1 MSSTYKEKLLKEIE
15 EIPEEMMPKFYRVIH
30 MLRAELTP
38 KMEKSE
44 IRGSLRG
51 IWKGSQIDETLFLEA
66 KKSFFPYQS
75 R

>member
-1 MSSTYKEKLLKEIE
+1 MSSTYKEKLLKGIE
-15 EIPEEMMPKFYRVIH
+15 EISEEMMPKFYRVIH

-66 KKSFFPYQS
+66 KKSLFPYES

>member
-1 MSSTYKEKLLKEIE
+1 MSSTYKEKLLKGIE
-15 EIPEEMMPKFYRVIH
+15 EISEEMMPKFYRVIH

-51 IWKGSQIDETLFLEA
+51 IWKGSQIDERLFLEA
-66 KKSFFPYQS
+66 KKSLFPYQS
-75 R
+75 K

>member
-30 MLRAELTP
+30 ILRAELTP

-66 KKSFFPYQS
+66 KKSLFPYES

>member
-30 MLRAELTP
+30 ILRVELTP

-51 IWKGSQIDETLFLEA
+51 IWKSSQIDETLFLEA
-66 KKSFFPYQS
+66 KKSLFPYES